1 MGFFFKIRSDT
12 IECPN
17 GCKIFNDKRNFSY
30 WENKNETEDE
40 KYIVN
45 YLNAKPETFQNKN
58 ILHVGIGNSY
68 VARKL
73 LFYNRIDGIS
83 LSQDELNFAS
93 KLNLSNYN
101 FFFQNKYAKK
111 NIFDNKLKFYHLIID
126 VNLKSFTCC
135 QIAFNEMFKSYVEI
149 INRNGKIITSRS
161 GLKWSRFI
169 KPVLGLSFK
178 KLFYK
183 KLKEFDGPVTN
194 ILSIKE
200 CEKISK
206 QFNLDID
213 LSDKNLVI
221 FTKK

>member
-1 MGFFFKIRSDT
+1 MSFFLEIRSDT

-17 GCKIFNDKRNFSY
+17 GCKLFNDKRNFSY
-30 WENKNETEDE
+30 WENKNETDDE

-45 YLNAKPETFQNKN
+45 YLNTNPETLQNKN

-68 VARKL
+68 VARRL
-73 LFYNRIDGIS
+73 LFYNKIDGIS
-83 LSQDELNFAS
+83 LSQDELNLVS

-111 NIFDNKLKFYHLIID
+111 KIFADKLKIYDLIID

-135 QIAFNEMFKSYVEI
+135 DIAFNQMFKSYVEI
-149 INRNGKIITSRS
+149 INTNGKIITSRS

-178 KLFYK
+178 KFFYK
-183 KLKEFDGPVTN
+183 RLKEFDGPETN
-194 ILSIKE
+194 ILSIEE
-200 CEKISK
+200 CEEISK